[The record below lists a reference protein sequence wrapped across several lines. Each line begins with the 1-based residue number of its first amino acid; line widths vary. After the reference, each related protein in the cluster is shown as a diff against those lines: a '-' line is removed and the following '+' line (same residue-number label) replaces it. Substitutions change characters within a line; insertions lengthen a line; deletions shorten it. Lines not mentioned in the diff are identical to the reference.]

1 MTDLKNKEKKTDKDL
16 KNEKENSSKFQKK
29 SALEISEL
37 RAQVNESNQ

>member
-1 MTDLKNKEKKTDKDL
+1 VNDLKNKEKKTDKDL

-37 RAQVNESNQ
+37 KAQVNESNQ